1 MRETKSQKNNLPIA
15 TQVKRET
22 LQKARIELK
31 SLPAALPTV
40 NESAPKQ
47 EPVLEK
53 SVVGVAVEETADA
66 CQKAQPERKVQP
78 ERTAL
83 KRTPVFVQPEV
94 EAGSS
99 INRKALESTNRG
111 VSPKSRR
118 FVRGILHPSPSKV
131 IFAAFFAIAF
141 RVALVGLVI
150 LMTLIVLEVVDSG
163 LWWWALIFP
172 VAALGHL
179 LTAGQARC
187 RVCGQREFVQS
198 GARKHNKTHR
208 LLFLGPIISTG
219 LHVIIFKWF
228 HCMFCG
234 TAVRIKK

>member
-111 VSPKSRR
+111 VSPS
-118 FVRGILHPSPSKV
+118 L
-131 IFAAFFAIAF
+131 AD
-141 RVALVGLVI
+141 L
-150 LMTLIVLEVVDSG
+150 
-163 LWWWALIFP
+163 
-172 VAALGHL
+172 
-179 LTAGQARC
+179 
-187 RVCGQREFVQS
+187 
-198 GARKHNKTHR
+198 
-208 LLFLGPIISTG
+208 
-219 LHVIIFKWF
+219 
-228 HCMFCG
+228 
-234 TAVRIKK
+234 